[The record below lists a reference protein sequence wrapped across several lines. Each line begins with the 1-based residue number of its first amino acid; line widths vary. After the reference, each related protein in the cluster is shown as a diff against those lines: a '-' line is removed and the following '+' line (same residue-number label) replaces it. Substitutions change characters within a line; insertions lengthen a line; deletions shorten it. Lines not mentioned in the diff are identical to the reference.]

1 MPFPQYNS
9 PLRFPQESGVI
20 QALQNDLTLRTPES
34 GSIIVSSG
42 ISLRPDRDV
51 VMRLGTPNLRWY
63 DGWIGDLH
71 SLSGTLGGP
80 TQTFSWTAGGFGFVA
95 ATVAFSS
102 SAITLGSTSTMLIEG
117 ASELNSDGVVKFND
131 GSQFEMSTLMEPQV
145 DNVGTIGQAAKR
157 YSRVHASSGIFNE
170 LSPQASGTF
179 ISVDASLIP
188 VDDAVYSLG
197 APGSLSDGEGG
208 PVSAIR
214 WANVVAASGHFNSIY
229 ASTSGVPVGHAGAYI
244 ELGASLIPPTHGGT
258 DALFWI
264 GGGKFNQMAGI
275 RAVSGLFTTVVMTT
289 ATISNLTA
297 TSLTA
302 SLININT
309 NGDFINGGIFDW
321 DLGASTSTISNGTW
335 AFDNTVDVE
344 FDKRPTALGSG
355 VMLSGDFVNIGSSGV
370 EVLFD
375 IDSASFETHA
385 YVPTAGVEAVGNSE
399 QHYVH
404 YTDFLNGS
412 VSRNGYSTNSSGTG
426 AGTRQLWQ
434 FVSSSGGDSFGV
446 IELGTG
452 TTATG
457 YLSINTGTNAFRLGE
472 GKTSFAARVCPWT
485 LSTATDEYICKVG
498 FSNDVTSGGDGTM
511 EVGFR
516 YDRVGDGVNWRCI
529 TRSTTETNTDSG
541 VVVLASSIGAN
552 MVALSFEVNEAG
564 TSVEFFIDGVSVA
577 EHATTI
583 PGNSNRMG
591 YGIEM
596 EASAYT
602 SLEPRLG
609 VDWTKLTYIR
619 STPR

>member
-1 MPFPQYNS
+1 MTRFNS
-9 PLRFPQESGVI
+9 DIEFVHGSGQVT
-20 QALQNDLTLRTPES
+20 APTGDLTLRTDDLAIPQSVIIGS
-34 GSIIVSSG
+34 GAT
-42 ISLRPDRDV
+42 LRPERDAIN
-51 VMRLGTPNLRWY
+51 RLGTPDLQWY

-71 SLSGTLGGP
+71 SLSGILGGP
-80 TQTFSWTAGGFGFVA
+80 TQTFSWTVGGFGFNAANVSFSS
-95 ATVAFSS
+95 ATVELVTNSTL
-102 SAITLGSTSTMLIEG
+102 AIEA
-117 ASELNSDGVVKFND
+117 ASELNSAGIVRFQTA
-131 GSQFEMSTLMEPQV
+131 SQVELDTLM
-145 DNVGTIGQAAKR
+145 DTSIDGLGTIGQKARRMA
-157 YSRVHASSGIFNE
+157 RVHASSGIFNE
-170 LSPQASGTF
+170 LSPQESGTF

-188 VDDAVYSLG
+188 ADDAVYSLG
-197 APGSLSDGEGG
+197 VPELPGGEGSPIPG
-208 PVSAIR
+208 IR
-214 WANVVAASGHFNSIY
+214 WSNIVAASGRFNSIY
-229 ASTSGVPVGHAGAYI
+229 ASTSGASPGHAGAFI
-244 ELGASLIPPTHGGT
+244 ELGASLIPPTHGGN

-264 GGGKFNQMAGI
+264 GGGKFNQMAGV
-275 RAVSGLFTTVVMTT
+275 RAISGLFGTVTMTT
-289 ATISNLTA
+289 AAISTLS
-297 TSLTA
+297 TSLFN
-302 SLININT
+302 INIAA
-309 NGDFINGGIFDW
+309 DFINGGIFDW

-355 VMLSGDFVNIGSSGV
+355 VMLSGDFVNVGSSGV

-385 YVPTAGVEAVGNSE
+385 YVPSAGVEAVGRNE
-399 QHYVH
+399 QYYVH
-404 YTDFLNGS
+404 YADFLSSGATQNGFS
-412 VSRNGYSTNSSGTG
+412 SSSSGTG

-434 FVSSSGGDSFGV
+434 FTSSSGGDSFGV

-457 YLSINTGTNAFRLGE
+457 FISLNTGTNAFRLGE

-498 FSNDVTSGGDGTM
+498 FSNDISTGGAGSD

-516 YDRVGDGVNWRCI
+516 YDRVGDGINWRCI
-529 TRSTTETNTDSG
+529 TREGSNETDTDSG
-541 VVVLASSIGAN
+541 TVVLASSIGAN
-552 MVALSFEVNEAG
+552 MVSLSFEVNEAG

-577 EHATTI
+577 THTTNM
-583 PGNSNRMG
+583 PPNGQRLG